1 MDAAKKINPKFRDRV
16 SACIVFPTDPVGL
29 VPGGIDTFIR
39 GLLRWAP
46 DDIDMS
52 LIGMTTDG
60 TAGRSDG
67 GTCATQGGTPSGS
80 IPC

>member
-1 MDAAKKINPKFRDRV
+1 MGRAFLDARARDRV
-16 SACIVFPTDPVGL
+16 STCIVFPTDPMGS

-60 TAGRSDG
+60 TAWPVGRWHVCNAG
-67 GTCATQGGTPSGS
+67 RHPFRFY
-80 IPC
+80 PV